1 MNDDIQRLCAN
12 LALGT
17 LNGAYQGLLITVVV
31 TGLLRLLV
39 RTNAATRHAIWLA
52 SLILVVLL
60 IPAHCWLDS
69 PGQNAN
75 HAGLSETGENRPGQ
89 LGQAAAFLIA
99 GTTRPNPQPPP
110 TDRILS
116 EADLLIPGLSAP
128 DDFPSLPQSE
138 ALDQTPSLELP
149 APSSRSVSPQV
160 LAGGGDEQTIPETSS
175 PLWSG
180 DGFGTSVARFLRPAS
195 LRLESELGLPLLIS
209 VVFLWFGGAAV
220 RVAFLGLQVRR
231 LHRLGQD
238 SSIPEPGLE
247 RLFEELK
254 LAGDVPRKVRLRLS
268 TRQRCPMVL
277 GFFRPVILL
286 PEEIKGELAQV
297 RQVLCHELAHVRR
310 YDDWVNLLQHFA
322 QALLFFHPA
331 VWWIGKRLSLERE
344 IACDDQ
350 VLQQGAGRKDYA
362 LVLTNVASLI
372 SKQTPLLAPGVS
384 NNHSQLQQRISMILN
399 TRRNASPCLAKGR
412 LTTVIAATA
421 FLAVLALYSAPRMVF
436 AGSPS
441 AAAAQPSGSDIPI
454 SVAVSPVVTPTVS
467 VSLASADTVKVAASD
482 SEGEPSPAVE
492 PGPKFKPENP
502 GAEQPEPAEVVPP
515 DAPLAPNADFAPRP
529 PRKVRAGKPGKTPR
543 PPESPDGIGQQDGSI
558 DERLQRLEKMVRALM
573 DQQGVKRSRGMAYF
587 KDDSEMSAD
596 LYQQKLEKMRDYA
609 EAGNDK
615 VAEQKFKELAE
626 RQAARAV
633 EQAKR
638 AADQAKR
645 ASKDL
650 EARIEQDQQGPGE
663 FHEGVQRQLEALRK
677 ARESLGQE
685 MEKLSHQIQKLEREQ
700 QRGEKEQQRRGEA
713 PREKLQAQTQ
723 PDPEVV
729 R

>member
-1 MNDDIQRLCAN
+1 MNDEIHRLCAN

-17 LNGAYQGLLITVVV
+17 LNGAYQGLLITVIV

-39 RTNAATRHAIWLA
+39 RTNAATRHAVWLA

-60 IPAHCWLDS
+60 IPAHCWLAS
-69 PGQNAN
+69 TNQSANQPG
-75 HAGLSETGENRPGQ
+75 LPETKRNR
-89 LGQAAAFLIA
+89 LGQSGQAVTFLIA
-99 GTTRPNPQPPP
+99 SAPRQTPGQAPS
-110 TDRILS
+110 DRG
-116 EADLLIPGLSAP
+116 LLGDDYRIPGLSAP
-128 DDFPSLPQSE
+128 DDLPRLAPSDAP
-138 ALDQTPSLELP
+138 DQTPSLDLS
-149 APSSRSVSPQV
+149 ATSSRPVSPPG
-160 LAGGGDEQTIPETSS
+160 LTGGRDGQTISETGS
-175 PLWSG
+175 PFWSVN
-180 DGFGTSVARFLRPAS
+180 GFRTSVTQFLRPAGW
-195 LRLESELGLPLLIS
+195 RLESELGLPLLIS
-209 VVFLWFGGAAV
+209 VLFLWFGGAAV
-220 RVAFLGLQVRR
+220 RVAFLSIQIRR

-238 SSIPEPGLE
+238 SSIPEPELE

-254 LAGDVPRKVRLRLS
+254 LAGGVLRKVRLRLS

-286 PEEIKGELAQV
+286 PEEIKGDLEQV

-310 YDDWVNLLQHFA
+310 YDDWANLLQHFT

-344 IACDDQ
+344 IACDDH
-350 VLQQGAGRKDYA
+350 VLQQGAGRRDYA
-362 LVLTNVASLI
+362 LVLTNVASRVTR
-372 SKQTPLLAPGVS
+372 QTPLLAPGVS
-384 NNHSQLQQRISMILN
+384 NSHSQLQQRISMILN

-421 FLAVLALYSAPRMVF
+421 LLAVLALYSAPRMVF

-441 AAAAQPSGSDIPI
+441 AAAAQPSGRDIPL

-467 VSLASADTVKVAASD
+467 VSLASADTVKVAASE

-515 DAPLAPNADFAPRP
+515 DAPLPPNADFAPRP
-529 PRKVRAGKPGKTPR
+529 PRKVRAAKAGKTPR
-543 PPESPDGIGQQDGSI
+543 PPESPDGMGQQDGSI
-558 DERLQRLEKMVRALM
+558 EERLQRLEKMVRALM
-573 DQQGVKRSRGMAYF
+573 DQQGGKRSRGMAYF
-587 KDDSEMSAD
+587 KEDSGMSAD
-596 LYQQKLEKMRDYA
+596 LDQQKLEMMRDYA
-609 EAGNDK
+609 EAGNEK
-615 VAEQKFKELAE
+615 VSEQKFKELAE

-645 ASKDL
+645 ATKDL
-650 EARIEQDQQGPGE
+650 EARLEQDHQGQGE
-663 FHEGVQRQLEALRK
+663 FNEGLQRELESLRK
-677 ARESLGQE
+677 AREGLGQE
-685 MEKLSHQIQKLEREQ
+685 MEKLSRQIQKLEREQ

-713 PREKLQAQTQ
+713 PSEKLQADNQ